1 MKMKMPL
8 AAFAATFAIATSAV
22 AFQGTATIDLPLR
35 SGPGPMHSIIG
46 TIERQAPVEVE
57 GCIENGN
64 WCQVSYL
71 GKRGWAHAAN
81 IGAQSQGRTVVVSEA
96 RSTMQVPVVR
106 YTEQMASTAPAT
118 TSTTSTTTTSST
130 GSTGAATGAAGG
142 VVAGALLGGPIGAV
156 IGGLAGLAGGAVVDP
171 PGEVKS
177 YVTANRVDPVYLE
190 GEVAVGSAL
199 PSSVTVYEVPKYE
212 YRYATVNG
220 QTVLVEPGTNKVV
233 YVYR

>member
-8 AAFAATFAIATSAV
+8 AAAAATLAIATSAI

-64 WCQVSYL
+64 WCQVSYN
-71 GKRGWAHAAN
+71 GKRGWAHAGN
-81 IGAQSQGRTVVVSEA
+81 IGAQTQGRTVVISEA

-106 YTEQMASTAPAT
+106 YTEQVASTAPSAS
-118 TSTTSTTTTSST
+118 STTSTTTST
-130 GSTGAATGAAGG
+130 TKGSTGAAAGGAGG

-156 IGGLAGLAGGAVVDP
+156 VGGLAGLAGGAVVDP
-171 PGEVKS
+171 PGEVKT
-177 YVTANRVDPVYLE
+177 YVTSNRVDPVYLD
-190 GEVAVGSAL
+190 GEVAVGSTL
-199 PSSVTVYEVPKYE
+199 PSTVRVYEVPRYE
-212 YRYATVNG
+212 YRYASVNG
-220 QTVLVEPGTNKVV
+220 QTVLVEKDSNKVV